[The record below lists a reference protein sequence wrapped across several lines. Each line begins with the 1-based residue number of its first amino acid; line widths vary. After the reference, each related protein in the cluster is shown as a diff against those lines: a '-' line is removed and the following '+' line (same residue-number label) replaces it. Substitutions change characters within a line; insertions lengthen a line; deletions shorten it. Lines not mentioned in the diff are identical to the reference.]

1 MSFRRMLAIT
11 RKEFQHILRDLRTV
25 FLVTISPAFL
35 LFTLS
40 YIFAFDVQQVDLA
53 VWDLDESSLSREY
66 VAMLSADGDTR
77 LDIRVSSYD
86 ELDQLLL
93 SGRVNGALVI
103 PPGFERDLQAG
114 LPVEVEGVIDGADP
128 ISANQ
133 SVTALAERTAAFGAR
148 FGASPQVAMQ
158 GLELRGEVWYN
169 PTLQSLIGM
178 VPGLTAIVLAMPT
191 LALALALAREKE
203 TGSFEGLITTPIRGT
218 EYLVGKLL
226 AYLINGL
233 VSVFLVWLVAVLY
246 FDVPFEGS
254 LPLYLLLGV
263 VYLLASMGFSLFVAN
278 FVRNQQT
285 AMFLVLM
292 AFFVPSFFVA
302 GLIMPIDPSS
312 PFSQAIG
319 FLFPATHFIE
329 ISRGV
334 FLKGLGLWPL
344 WTRTLTLGGMAAGGL
359 AVSLVLFEKKIK

>member
-1 MSFRRMLAIT
+1 MIAIA

-53 VWDLDESSLSREY
+53 VWDLDESATSREY
-66 VAMLSADGDTR
+66 VATLAADGDTR
-77 LDIRVSSYD
+77 LDIGVSSYD
-86 ELDQLLL
+86 ELDHLLL
-93 SGRVNGALVI
+93 SGQVNGGLVI

-114 LPVEVEGVIDGADP
+114 LSVEVEGVIDGADP

-133 SVTALAERTAAFGAR
+133 AATALTERTAAFSAR
-148 FGASPQVAMQ
+148 FRGTPQVTTQ

-169 PTLQSLIGM
+169 PTIQSLISM
-178 VPGLTAIVLAMPT
+178 VPGLTAIVLSMPT

-203 TGSFEGLITTPIRGT
+203 SGSFERLITTPVRGT

-226 AYLINGL
+226 AYVTNGL

-263 VYLLASMGFSLFVAN
+263 VYLLASMGFSLIVAN

-312 PFSQAIG
+312 TFSRAVG
-319 FLFPATHFIE
+319 FLFPASHFIE

-344 WTRTLTLGGMAAGGL
+344 WMRVLTLLGMAVGGL
-359 AVSLVLFEKKIK
+359 AISLVLFEKKVK

>member
-1 MSFRRMLAIT
+1 MLAIA
-11 RKEFQHILRDLRTV
+11 RKEFHHILRDLRTV

-66 VAMLSADGDTR
+66 VATLAADGDTR
-77 LDIRVSSYD
+77 LEIGVSSYN
-86 ELDQLLL
+86 ELNQLLL

-133 SVTALAERTAAFGAR
+133 AATALAERTAAFGAQFR
-148 FGASPQVAMQ
+148 DSPQIAMQ

-169 PTLQSLIGM
+169 PTVQSLISM
-178 VPGLTAIVLAMPT
+178 VPGLTAIVLSMPT

-203 TGSFEGLITTPIRGT
+203 TGSFEGLITTPVRGT

-226 AYLINGL
+226 AYVSNGL
-233 VSVFLVWLVAVLY
+233 VSVILVWLVAVLY

-263 VYLLASMGFSLFVAN
+263 VYLMASMGFSLFVAN

-312 PFSQAIG
+312 TFSKVVG
-319 FLFPATHFIE
+319 FVFPATHFIE

-344 WTRTLTLGGMAAGGL
+344 WMRVLTLAGMAAGGL
-359 AVSLVLFEKKIK
+359 AASLVLFEKKVK